1 MSASLPRV
9 VAILPRLS
17 PSAWIN
23 IIKPLVALHEAGRI
37 RAWVT
42 LESLTKPRD
51 IDRADVIV
59 FSRNVNPDRAGLLC
73 AAVARGV
80 PVIYDLDD
88 NFFEIPPD
96 SAVGRACAQ
105 PRHLA
110 MLREYLA
117 SASLIRV
124 YSRPLLGRAAELNAN
139 VKLVSG
145 AVDLAQVRTPPAMI
159 RKMDLRVR
167 LPKDATN
174 SEVHPTDGRV
184 KIVYATSRLDDPLA
198 AIFLPALR
206 RLMDEYAGRIEVHFW
221 GPQPP
226 RDLPGVRHHAVIHN
240 YDRYLR
246 RFSAAGF
253 DIGLAPLVD
262 DVFHR
267 SKANTKF
274 REYGACRIAG
284 VYSDVD
290 IYSDCVRHGETGL
303 LVANSSDASY
313 HAMRRLIDDIDLRRK
328 IQRQARASVE
338 ANYSQQQFEKTL
350 LAQIERLAGAAR
362 ALVVPPSGEI
372 ASEDFRLKPIL
383 QAHSAHDGPP
393 PPRMRRLP
401 SLIPQAIGH
410 LRRNGLARGWNTF
423 RWLGSSGW
431 SLARLQWRLR
441 K

>member
-42 LESLTKPRD
+42 LERLASARD
-51 IDRADVIV
+51 VERADVIV
-59 FSRNVNPDRAGLLC
+59 FSRNVSPDRAGILR
-73 AAVARGV
+73 AAVRRGV

-110 MLREYLA
+110 MLTEYLT
-117 SASLIRV
+117 SASLVRV
-124 YSRPLLGRAAELNAN
+124 YSRPLLARAAEFNAN
-139 VKLVSG
+139 VEMVAG
-145 AVDLAQVRTPPAMI
+145 AVDLGQI
-159 RKMDLRVR
+159 RLPTVSRRMDFRVR
-167 LPKDATN
+167 PGVSRTD
-174 SEVHPTDGRV
+174 SEVHPTNGPV
-184 KIVYATSRLDDPLA
+184 KLIYATSRLDDSLA

-206 RLMDEYAGRIEVHFW
+206 RLLDESRGRIEAHFW
-221 GPQPP
+221 GPRPP
-226 RDLPGVRHHAVIHN
+226 RDFHGVRHHAVIHN

-253 DIGLAPLVD
+253 EIGLAPLAD

-267 SKANTKF
+267 SKTNTKF

-284 VYSDVD
+284 IYSDVD
-290 IYSDCVRHGETGL
+290 IYADCVRHGETGL
-303 LVANSSDASY
+303 LVSNTADDWY
-313 HAMRRLIDDIDLRRK
+313 RAMRRLVDDVDLRRT
-328 IQRQARASVE
+328 IQRQARAAVE
-338 ANYSQQQFEKTL
+338 VRYSQQRFEEVFLK
-350 LAQIERLAGAAR
+350 QIEQLTSGPHALA
-362 ALVVPPSGEI
+362 VPPLGGMEAEI
-372 ASEDFRLKPIL
+372 RLKPVL
-383 QAHSAHDGPP
+383 QAHTAHDGPP
-393 PPRMRRLP
+393 PPRNARLF
-401 SLIPQAIGH
+401 SLLPQAIGH
-410 LRRNGLARGWNTF
+410 LRRNGLARGWNTL

-431 SLARLQWRLR
+431 SLARLQRRLR

>member
-1 MSASLPRV
+1 MALKLIRGSEKSYTPLVMSAPVPRV

-42 LESLTKPRD
+42 LESLASPRD
-51 IDRADVIV
+51 VEHADVVV
-59 FSRNVNPDRAGLLC
+59 FSRNVSPDRAGLLRT
-73 AAVARGV
+73 AVHHGV

-96 SAVGRACAQ
+96 TPVGRTCAQ

-110 MLREYLA
+110 MLAEYLT
-117 SASLIRV
+117 SASLVRV
-124 YSRPLLGRAAELNAN
+124 YSRPLFYRATELNPD
-139 VKLVSG
+139 VEMVSG
-145 AVDLAQVRTPPAMI
+145 AVDLGQ
-159 RKMDLRVR
+159 VR
-167 LPKDATN
+167 LPTDY
-174 SEVHPTDGRV
+174 EVHRKSDPV
-184 KIVYATSRLDDPLA
+184 KLIYATSRLDDPLA
-198 AIFLPALR
+198 GVFLPALR
-206 RLMDEYAGRIEVHFW
+206 RLLDESAGQVEAHFW

-253 DIGLAPLVD
+253 EIGLAPLVD

-267 SKANTKF
+267 SKTNTKF

-284 VYSDVD
+284 IYSHVD

-303 LVANSSDASY
+303 LVSNTAADWY
-313 HAMRRLIDDIDLRRK
+313 HAMRRLVEDVALRRH
-328 IQRQARASVE
+328 IQCQARAAVE
-338 ANYSQQQFEKTL
+338 ERYSQTQLEATFFN
-350 LAQIERLAGAAR
+350 QIRRVASAPRMPREIHIDAA
-362 ALVVPPSGEI
+362 
-372 ASEDFRLKPIL
+372 
-383 QAHSAHDGPP
+383 HNGPP
-393 PPRMRRLP
+393 PPRMSRLP
-401 SLIPQAIGH
+401 RVFGQAIGH
-410 LRRNGLARGWNTF
+410 LRRNGAARGWNTL

-441 K
+441 KTG